1 MDRMVRVLRR
11 GFTCNQGGCH
21 NDGIQQT
28 NSFNF
33 SISGIPSAGY
43 VPGTTYTIT
52 VAFSGLSGSKW
63 GFEAMVTD
71 ANNVSTGTIVITDGT
86 RTQINFNGKYVKH
99 KFFGTS
105 SKSWSFNWEA
115 PSTDVGTITFYA
127 AGNQANNNGQ
137 NTGDIIHT
145 TSLAR
150 VANTNINPVI
160 STTSLPDAT
169 VSATDADAG
178 DELTYSITSGPSWL
192 SISDSTL
199 SGTPANDDVGDNA
212 VTIKVSDNASPAG
225 SATLSTTITVIN
237 VNDPPVIAT
246 TNLDDAEENTA
257 YLFTI
262 DASDPDVGDTFDL

>member
-1 MDRMVRVLRR
+1 MRR
-11 GFTCNQGGCH
+11 KTAL
-21 NDGIQQT
+21 I
-28 NSFNF
+28 
-33 SISGIPSAGY
+33 
-43 VPGTTYTIT
+43 
-52 VAFSGLSGSKW
+52 L
-63 GFEAMVTD
+63 
-71 ANNVSTGTIVITDGT
+71 
-86 RTQINFNGKYVKH
+86 
-99 KFFGTS
+99 
-105 SKSWSFNWEA
+105 
-115 PSTDVGTITFYA
+115 
-127 AGNQANNNGQ
+127 
-137 NTGDIIHT
+137 
-145 TSLAR
+145 L
-150 VANTNINPVI
+150 
-160 STTSLPDAT
+160 T

-262 DASDPDVGDTFDL
+262 DASDPDVGDTLTYNLTDGPSWLSVDSLTGALSGTPETADIAENTPVTILVTDNGSPQDSATLNTAITVLDINDAPIISTTSLDSATQDAAYTFSVIAADQDSGDVLTYSIMDGPAWLSVDSLTGAFSGTPANENVGDSAAVTVIVTD